1 MTINDIRNYA
11 EIIWGV
17 LIRKGQ
23 MSLREIG
30 EQTKLKDVSI
40 YAALGWLLR
49 EDKIWIT
56 NVSDSINVEVTNL
69 GTEQFY

>member
-69 GTEQFY
+69 STEQFY